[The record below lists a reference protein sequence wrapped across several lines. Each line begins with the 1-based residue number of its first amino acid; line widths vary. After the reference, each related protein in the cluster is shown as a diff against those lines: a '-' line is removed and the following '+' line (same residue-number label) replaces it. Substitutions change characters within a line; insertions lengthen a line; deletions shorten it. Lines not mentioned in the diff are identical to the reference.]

1 MAESRPRRERD
12 PGGIAWLAGQVTGDL
27 ADAITRDL
35 ISDHLDFNQ
44 IHPDDMRAYIEA
56 APPGTAIYYVRNE
69 GWTPGD
75 HLAAE
80 QLDVQRR
87 LYWRYGAVHFQGGDK
102 EPFPESIPRPGVVS
116 VNSAATW
123 EEALEDPASP
133 QVVAMLKGA

>member
-1 MAESRPRRERD
+1 MVVCRYGRRD
-12 PGGIAWLAGQVTGDL
+12 TGGIAWLAGQVTGDL

-35 ISDHLDFNQ
+35 LSDQLNFNK
-44 IHPDDMRAYIEA
+44 IHPADMRAYIEA

-69 GWTPGD
+69 GWTVGD

-87 LYWRYGAVHFQGGDK
+87 LYWRYGAVHFKDGDK
-102 EPFPESIPRPGVVS
+102 LPFPESISRPGVEPID
-116 VNSAATW
+116 SATTW